1 MRGGR
6 AAPQRLSVPG
16 ANPDALPQA
25 ARTALER
32 IVELVASEARAP
44 SSVRDPREAWRV
56 HVADSLSGLE
66 VDGLREARSI
76 ADVGA
81 GAGFP
86 GLPLAVVLPEAH
98 VDLIE
103 ATGRKCQFIDRAI
116 AAARLENARVVCGRA
131 EEWAAAEPP
140 DGGRGGYDAVTARAV
155 GRLAT
160 LAELASPLLVDDG
173 VLVAWKGRRDPEEEA
188 EMDRVAARMAMDRED
203 VRWVGPYAGSRNRHI
218 HVLRK
223 HGPTPAELP
232 RRPGAAKKRPL
243 GT

>member
-1 MRGGR
+1 
-6 AAPQRLSVPG
+6 LST
-16 ANPDALPQA
+16 PDAPPEYLPQS

-66 VDGLREARSI
+66 VEGLREARSI

-86 GLPLAVVLPEAH
+86 GLPLAVALPEAR

-103 ATGRKCQFIDRAI
+103 ATSRKCEFIERAVGV
-116 AAARLENARVVCGRA
+116 AEAENARVICRRA
-131 EEWAAAEPP
+131 EDWAGAEQP
-140 DGGRGGYDAVTARAV
+140 DGGREAYEAVTARAV

-160 LAELASPLLVDDG
+160 LAELASPLLVDGG
-173 VLVAWKGRRDPEEEA
+173 VLVAWKGRRDSDEES
-188 EMDRVAARMAMDRED
+188 EMDGVAARMAMDRED

-223 HGPTPAELP
+223 HGSTPPELP
-232 RRPGAAKKRPL
+232 RRAGMAKKRPL